1 MLLNRFV
8 WPNKIWQVK
17 YLVVYGSR
25 KEEAVNRPKFE
36 FVPKTLADL
45 HIEGIH
51 DLNHGRRYGSA
62 QSLSRA
68 RLPPT
73 SSLGDLPTSD
83 PLRAWEEPRAPRG
96 PSAPRISLAPAAPRF
111 KPHPAPRSA
120 QIQNGRDPWTGDFFF
135 ICFLIF
141 DYVSCD
147 SSVGI
152 ALRDARWRFYI
163 VLCNGLLLC

>member
-1 MLLNRFV
+1 M
-8 WPNKIWQVK
+8 
-17 YLVVYGSR
+17 
-25 KEEAVNRPKFE
+25 NRPKME

-73 SSLGDLPTSD
+73 SSLGDIPTSD
-83 PLRAWEEPRAPRG
+83 PLRAWEEPRAPRA
-96 PSAPRISLAPAAPRF
+96 PSAPRIALAPAAPRF

-120 QIQNGRDPWTGDFFF
+120 QIQNGRDPWAGDFLF
-135 ICFLIF
+135 ICFFIF
-141 DYVSCD
+141 DYVSFD
-147 SSVGI
+147 SFGWYCIKGRTV
-152 ALRDARWRFYI
+152 A
-163 VLCNGLLLC
+163 VLYCFVFWIFVMLNFSKGTTSFHFLTVS